1 MLRRGEKIN
10 GVRKRRGYI
19 NGWGKKRGLCIGGG
33 KNNGVLEERWVRS
46 TAVEPGTEKLTDV
59 YS

>member
-10 GVRKRRGYI
+10 GVRMGRGYI

-33 KNNGVLEERWVRS
+33 KNNGVLEESWVRS